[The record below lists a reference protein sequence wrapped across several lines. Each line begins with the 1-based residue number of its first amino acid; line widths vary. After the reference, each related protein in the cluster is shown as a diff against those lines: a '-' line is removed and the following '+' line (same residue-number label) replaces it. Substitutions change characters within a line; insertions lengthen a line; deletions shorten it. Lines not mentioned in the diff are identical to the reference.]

1 MFRFYMVVSIV
12 FFSSSFFLKKKRSLV
27 SIHVSDY
34 NWYCMACR
42 FFFICVAFKKKE
54 SNVVLSLTLMSVL
67 HMVPLFD
74 EDERV
79 EMQVMIYDL
88 ASPTCKR
95 LNDWIFMKTWDE
107 CTYWSRMA
115 LLNFPATIGCVR
127 VLIDLPQEDFVAL
140 YIMGWT
146 RVHSFITM
154 RHIKVTLSILSTCVS
169 RMIRCDVLYL
179 CRFSL
184 LHQPFITYCIVH
196 IHFMVSFC
204 WHVCLVFSGF
214 DVLYSCTLS

>member
-1 MFRFYMVVSIV
+1 MLEY
-12 FFSSSFFLKKKRSLV
+12 LL
-27 SIHVSDY
+27 
-34 NWYCMACR
+34 
-42 FFFICVAFKKKE
+42 
-54 SNVVLSLTLMSVL
+54 
-67 HMVPLFD
+67 
-74 EDERV
+74 
-79 EMQVMIYDL
+79 
-88 ASPTCKR
+88 
-95 LNDWIFMKTWDE
+95 KTWDE
-107 CTYWSRMA
+107 CKYWSRMA

-146 RVHSFITM
+146 RVHSSITM

-184 LHQPFITYCIVH
+184 FHQPFITYCIVH

-214 DVLYSCTLS
+214 DVLYSCTLSSPLSPVLIHSILFNHMSWFHCWHVCLLWSELDVLYPFGIILLIIYLHHPQHCRQFFMVHANGTSPTHVVDSSTLDIITWFTSKHI